1 MNKLVL
7 ILIAFLAVNCTNKND
22 DNQLEQQEIQ
32 GSIVVISPITIK
44 TGVEFIA
51 KMHPLN
57 SEINIVNAVV
67 DCSDFSKIDS
77 VHFTIEGCDKELL
90 IKNDTVY
97 LAFTP
102 SEPGDFSF
110 DEIKVLTTDQLGG
123 DLKINNINIRYHVDK
138 ID

>member
-7 ILIAFLAVNCTNKND
+7 FLIAFLAVNCTNKND
-22 DNQLEQQEIQ
+22 DNRLEQEIQ
-32 GSIVVISPITIK
+32 GPIVVIYPISIK

-51 KMHPLN
+51 KMHSLN

-77 VHFTIEGCDKELL
+77 VHFTIEGCDKQLL

-123 DLKINNINIRYHVDK
+123 DLKINNIKIRYRVVK
-138 ID
+138 